1 MSSGKREAW
10 GSVIKLMDLVIAGDS
25 VPKESH
31 NQMESTVHEKCEE
44 IISLHM

>member
-1 MSSGKREAW
+1 MPSGKREAW

-31 NQMESTVHEKCEE
+31 NQMESTVHEKCED